1 MDISSYD
8 DLLSAARAQQ
18 QPQRLL
24 FAFAQAESA
33 GQQAQPGR
41 EGGTLTPV
49 MCVDKLPDELGSFE
63 QLAQESRQMQ
73 VHWDV
78 VFVASLSGHDGQAPR
93 PEEAEAPLKQ
103 MISAIQSGQID
114 RFLAFNREGELLTF
128 S

>member
-1 MDISSYD
+1 MTIASYE

-49 MCVDKLPDELGSFE
+49 MCVDKLPAELGSFE
-63 QLAQESRQMQ
+63 ELAQESRQMQ

-78 VFVASLSGHDGQAPR
+78 VFVASLSGQGGQAPQ
-93 PEEAEAPLKQ
+93 PEAAEAPLKQ
-103 MISAIQSGQID
+103 MITAIQTGQIGK
-114 RFLAFNREGELLTF
+114 FLAFNREGELLTF